1 MKEAEDNSHLLDL
14 LQRTP
19 AVIFKYE
26 HNLHTDK
33 TSFPTISQ
41 GLEMLFGI
49 DPEVVQ
55 NTASTLFSLLSESDA
70 ESFQRTLSD
79 ISGLK
84 NEWHLSLLFF
94 DKQKKASW
102 MDVSGRH
109 VLINNEY
116 VMGYGL
122 ISPLSQKYVA
132 LIESELKL
140 ESLNKLHDLII
151 NFSTILAQARV
162 EGVEDAVNTT
172 LLRLGE
178 YAEVDRVYIFEHDP
192 DANVTNNTFEWCGE
206 GIQPEMEN
214 LQGIPYEFVPRWK
227 EKFDRN
233 EYVYIP
239 LISEISPEYVVEK
252 QILEPQGI
260 ISLLAIPMFY
270 GDKFYG
276 FIGFDSVKRQREWS
290 EEHIALLRLAG
301 EIISGT
307 LNRAIFEQEIIHAQ
321 KKAEEANKA
330 KSEFLATMSHEIR
343 TPMNAILGFSEI
355 LINTTTNDKHRNYL
369 SAVLTSGK
377 TLLSLINDILDL
389 SKIESGQMEISKEP
403 VQVMTVFNEI
413 MQVFQARAAEK
424 SLSLRIEMEENF
436 PETLILDDVR
446 LRQVL
451 FNLVGN
457 AVKFTQKGDIIVSA
471 GFTKSEVL
479 ENHVDILIK
488 VSDTGIGIPEDKIEK
503 IFQSFFQVESDNTRK
518 YGGTGLGLP
527 ISQKLVQIMGGKLSA
542 ESKLNQGSIFFL
554 ELKDVEITIQEASRE
569 KHFDWED
576 KKVHFKGSKVLIV
589 DDVDFNRE
597 LVKSFLSE
605 HNLNIIEAKSGSEG
619 VEICKLHLPD
629 LVLMDLRMPGM
640 NGYEATEILTNLP
653 ETKNIPIVA
662 FTASSMKHDET
673 LIKELFNEYLRKPIS
688 RNELINALKHFLPHK
703 MEETSEVKS
712 NTEEEVIVETLNPIQ
727 IEGFLKEFNIELREQ
742 LESLKLFMDLD
753 LLEHFLGNME
763 FITRQFAI
771 HELKTTLS
779 KLKQD
784 KENFDFEH
792 FHIHIHQ
799 LSEKVDKLEAKN
811 N

>member
-1 MKEAEDNSHLLDL
+1 MKETNKINHLLDL
-14 LQRTP
+14 LQSVP

-26 HNLHTDK
+26 HDLHTGK
-33 TSFPTISQ
+33 TSFPTMSQ

-49 DPEVVQ
+49 DPEAVQ
-55 NTASTLFSLLSESDA
+55 KDASEFFDLLSEGDA
-70 ESFQRTLSD
+70 ESFQSTLGNK
-79 ISGLK
+79 SGLE
-84 NEWHLSLLFF
+84 NEWRLKLLFS
-94 DKQKKASW
+94 DKNKKPSW

-109 VLINNEY
+109 VMINSDHI
-116 VMGYGL
+116 VGYGF
-122 ISPLSQKYVA
+122 ISPLSQKYIE

-151 NFSTILAQARV
+151 NFSSILAQARV
-162 EGVEDAVNTT
+162 EGVEEAVNTT

-307 LNRAIFEQEIIHAQ
+307 LNRAKFEQEIILAQ

-403 VQVMTVFNEI
+403 VQVMTVFDEI

-424 SLSLRIEMEENF
+424 SLSLKINMEDNF
-436 PETLILDDVR
+436 PDMLMLDDVR

-457 AVKFTQKGDIIVSA
+457 AVKFTQKGEIIVSA
-471 GFTKSEVL
+471 SFTKSEIL
-479 ENHVDILIK
+479 ENHVDVLIK
-488 VSDTGIGIPEDKIEK
+488 VSDTGIGIPEEMIEK

-542 ESKLNQGSIFFL
+542 ESKLNQGSTFFL
-554 ELKDVEITIQEASRE
+554 ELKDVEITIQEANRE
-569 KHFDWED
+569 KHFDWEG
-576 KKVHFKGSKVLIV
+576 KKVHFKGSTLLVV

-605 HNLNIIEAKSGSEG
+605 HNLNIIEAKNGSEG

-653 ETKNIPIVA
+653 ETKHIPIVA

-673 LIKELFNEYLRKPIS
+673 LIRKLFNEYLRKPIS
-688 RNELINALKHFLPHK
+688 RNELINALKQFLPHN
-703 MEETSEVKS
+703 MEEEIEA
-712 NTEEEVIVETLNPIQ
+712 NLDLEQEMIVEALNPIQ
-727 IEGFLKEFNIELREQ
+727 IEGFIKEFNIELREQ

-771 HELKTTLS
+771 HDLKPILG

-799 LSEKVDKLEAKN
+799 LSEKVNKLGPKN